1 MKTSILTTTTCSI
14 AAMGLAVL
22 PVLAIDAQP
31 ASAGDAASA
40 VATNTATV
48 YIVQVSGKG

>member
-1 MKTSILTTTTCSI
+1 MKNSILTTTTCSM

-31 ASAGDAASA
+31 ASAGDPASVVAA
-40 VATNTATV
+40 NTTTV
-48 YIVQVSGKG
+48 YIVKVSGKG